1 MCKYPQTARWTLTPA
16 ANMVVQII
24 RNRMP
29 MNMVGWLGF
38 ASLEFSRYTFLII
51 EADTTEDI
59 HVHQVISP
67 CLS

>member
-1 MCKYPQTARWTLTPA
+1 
-16 ANMVVQII
+16 MVVQII

-29 MNMVGWLGF
+29 VNMVGWLGF
-38 ASLEFSRYTFLII
+38 ASLEFIRYTFLII
-51 EADTTEDI
+51 EDDTTADI